1 MATTMTIRATHD
13 TAERIRELTEKLC
26 EKTSSKVNTA
36 ETLTLMVDFLAGNNR
51 KSKDYT
57 DQMVEIMLINR
68 VIQADRSV
76 FCHGSAQIAENSEG
90 GGDPYRGGEEITCSR
105 CNEPVTLNRGGIIP
119 VHSRPRDDDRTA

>member
-1 MATTMTIRATHD
+1 MTIRATHD

-90 GGDPYRGGEEITCSR
+90 GGRPLQGRGRDHLFPVQRTR
-105 CNEPVTLNRGGIIP
+105 YAEPWWD
-119 VHSRPRDDDRTA
+119 HPRAQSPQG